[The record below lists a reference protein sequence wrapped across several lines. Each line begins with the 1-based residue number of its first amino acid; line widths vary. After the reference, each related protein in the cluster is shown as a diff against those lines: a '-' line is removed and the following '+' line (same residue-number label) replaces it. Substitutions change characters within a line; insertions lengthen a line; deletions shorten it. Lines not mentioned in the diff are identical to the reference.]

1 MASTVTL
8 IKARCPRVSAVDYGP
23 GAQTSSERESQKESC
38 KSLDQ
43 IRVHCGKENRNRML
57 AFLGGLRLPKV
68 ILTDAPQP
76 FTERLFLKEMGNIPE
91 ILVGTVLPAN
101 RLVIF

>member
-1 MASTVTL
+1 MDLGRKRLQRENHKRNLVRVW
-8 IKARCPRVSAVDYGP
+8 IKFVFTA
-23 GAQTSSERESQKESC
+23 E
-38 KSLDQ
+38 
-43 IRVHCGKENRNRML
+43 ENRNRML